1 MIRLRLSGEIL
12 ITVGLALAL
21 LMPPVAAAQNVRT
34 ELWVNRATT
43 GLAFTNGNWA
53 VAKEG
58 EVRFGFPV
66 PSNMSQFL
74 GAKVVLIPRATEVA
88 HYNLDISITRNGQPL
103 DLYTQTLTG
112 LSIPGTED
120 TILEIDVTSV
130 FPAGASLAPGSD
142 YVALR
147 LASTGSGVGKGKTAV
162 NANPIQVVGLRFEYE
177 ETPGPGGD
185 RGEQGIPGIQG
196 VPGEKG
202 DVGVTGPPGLTGSAG
217 PAGLDGS
224 PGPAGSDGPPGPQG
238 IDGPPGLPGPPGL
251 QGFPGPQGL
260 LGPKGRQGRSG

>member
-12 ITVGLALAL
+12 ITGGLALAL

-88 HYNLDISITRNGQPL
+88 NYNLDISPSHETASP
-103 DLYTQTLTG
+103 
-112 LSIPGTED
+112 SI
-120 TILEIDVTSV
+120 
-130 FPAGASLAPGSD
+130 
-142 YVALR
+142 
-147 LASTGSGVGKGKTAV
+147 STHK
-162 NANPIQVVGLRFEYE
+162 R
-177 ETPGPGGD
+177 
-185 RGEQGIPGIQG
+185 
-196 VPGEKG
+196 
-202 DVGVTGPPGLTGSAG
+202 
-217 PAGLDGS
+217 
-224 PGPAGSDGPPGPQG
+224 
-238 IDGPPGLPGPPGL
+238 
-251 QGFPGPQGL
+251 
-260 LGPKGRQGRSG
+260 